1 MFKNLRTS
9 IKLILLC
16 AMFIISLAVTTY
28 SLMAEKQIAI
38 TFARRELSGSKFLAA
53 LRNIDVTLLKGRPFD
68 PLAAESD
75 SSKQEMLE
83 ALAAGRVA
91 AAPALQTEELVQA
104 LSNTFSRLGLK
115 SSTDSEAID
124 ALVKMQQLAMRIGDD
139 SNLTL
144 DTDLD
149 AYYMQNIVVDQ
160 MPKLLGLVGEL
171 QLAARENVSAA
182 ISSNE
187 RKAHFLALNGLI
199 GSSTGEIKDDLPAAN
214 RGNADGSLKQAVNST
229 YASLFSAIDA
239 YVAGSKAAVV
249 DADSTGIDDDAI
261 GRLYEAVVNSASISS
276 KADESCPISLVLL
289 SATRRS

>member
-1 MFKNLRTS
+1 
-9 IKLILLC
+9 
-16 AMFIISLAVTTY
+16 MFIISLAVTTY

-38 TFARRELSGSKFLAA
+38 TFARKELSGSKFLAA

-187 RKAHFLALNGLI
+187 RKAH
-199 GSSTGEIKDDLPAAN
+199 
-214 RGNADGSLKQAVNST
+214 
-229 YASLFSAIDA
+229 Y
-239 YVAGSKAAVV
+239 
-249 DADSTGIDDDAI
+249 
-261 GRLYEAVVNSASISS
+261 
-276 KADESCPISLVLL
+276 SCP
-289 SATRRS
+289 